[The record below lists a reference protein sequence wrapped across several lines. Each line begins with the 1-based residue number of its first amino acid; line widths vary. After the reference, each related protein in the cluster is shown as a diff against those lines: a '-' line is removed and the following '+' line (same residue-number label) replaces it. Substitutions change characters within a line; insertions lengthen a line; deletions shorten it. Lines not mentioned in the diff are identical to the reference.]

1 MWKSEHRRAAE
12 RHGLRYPSGLTDGE
26 WMLVAPLIPPARHG
40 GRNRCVNIREVLNAI
55 FYVLATGCQR
65 KALPKN
71 LPPKSTAAAHGHAFV
86 GFRRRYSIGT
96 AGGRSRI
103 VAITS
108 TISMVLVGGIVSA
121 LCVSFKVVTW
131 IRTAGMKMERL
142 SGLAVACGAATT
154 PV

>member
-1 MWKSEHRRAAE
+1 VTLRRAAE

-71 LPPKSTAAAHGHAFV
+71 LPPKSTAAAHGHRLWA
-86 GFRRRYSIGT
+86 
-96 AGGRSRI
+96 
-103 VAITS
+103 
-108 TISMVLVGGIVSA
+108 SA
-121 LCVSFKVVTW
+121 
-131 IRTAGMKMERL
+131 
-142 SGLAVACGAATT
+142 AVIAWVQLGEEAAL
-154 PV
+154 